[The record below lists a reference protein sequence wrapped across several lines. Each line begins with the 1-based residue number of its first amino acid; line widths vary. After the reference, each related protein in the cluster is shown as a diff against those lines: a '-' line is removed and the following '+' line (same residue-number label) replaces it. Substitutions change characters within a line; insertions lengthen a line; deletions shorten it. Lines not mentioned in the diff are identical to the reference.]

1 MCDARIRSHI
11 HVVAT
16 RFTPNGVEQRRAGDV
31 NPLILS
37 VSAATIRGLT
47 SPARQL
53 SDLRPRRPDRRGGEQ
68 NRIVTNLCRSRNF

>member
-31 NPLILS
+31 NPLILQLR
-37 VSAATIRGLT
+37 TIAIRKDADFGHVLH
-47 SPARQL
+47 
-53 SDLRPRRPDRRGGEQ
+53 
-68 NRIVTNLCRSRNF
+68 